1 MSDEN
6 KELNEQHRTEIL
18 KALYKISDERFLR
31 RLWIS
36 VRDYVI
42 EKGGADNE

>member
-6 KELNEQHRTEIL
+6 KELNEQYRTEIL

-31 RLWIS
+31 RLWVS
-36 VRDYVI
+36 AKDYVI
-42 EKGGADNE
+42 EKGGVCHE